1 MQTFHLFL
9 KSSHSSP
16 PASSPDK
23 GPARAPSQS
32 PREAGARGAG
42 GEAGGPAG
50 DAGARCPRRPG
61 RSPRP
66 SVPSR
71 RPRPL
76 KAAVSRP
83 PPGPPSEPALGAPR
97 WAEGRRAAPSGPLC
111 RPRRPSGWKRGVRFL
126 PRPQGGPDCQR
137 QSPRAGGARSGESAL
152 KVRPSPQNL
161 REEET
166 GRAGRDPL
174 PWARAPRGRPGPHR
188 PARAPALSAFVR
200 PALALSRKRSSG
212 SDAFSPRLRFGSRPG
227 ASQLS

>member
-61 RSPRP
+61 RSPHP

-126 PRPQGGPDCQR
+126 PRPPGGPDCQR
-137 QSPRAGGARSGESAL
+137 QSPRAGGGAFWRIRLKSAAEPP
-152 KVRPSPQNL
+152 KPP
-161 REEET
+161 
-166 GRAGRDPL
+166 GRGDGTCGAGPL
-174 PWARAPRGRPGPHR
+174 PGARAPRGRPGPHR